1 MKKIK
6 FIITLWI
13 AKLVAF
19 VVNIIDKNRGTNYS
33 GKIANKLM
41 PDFIA
46 HFSGI
51 DYDKVIMITGTNGKS
66 TTTNLIGH
74 TLKLAGKDIASNVEG
89 ANMIGGVATT
99 LIKNSTLCGKF
110 KKEFLVLE
118 IDERSF
124 PAIYKLLPAR
134 HMGITNLQ
142 KDQAQ
147 RNGDPDFIYRKFKNA
162 IRPEL
167 CLYLNNEEPRS
178 FGLSKCVD
186 KFVTYSVADNAN
198 TFTKNDFYDVSL
210 PCPVC
215 GRSIEYDRFNIES
228 IGHFHCSHCDHR
240 SSETPDV
247 QLQDIDFDGG
257 SFSFGGKTYNVT
269 YSTPF
274 YFYNYAMC
282 IALCRSFGVSDEQF
296 AEAFSSFVNPASRR
310 EYLSYKGKEIHY
322 FRMKQENPETMQ
334 SALDTIA
341 ADKREKAVFI
351 GLLEVK
357 DFLPYYTNTFYF
369 HDCNFKAIAETPVEK
384 YVVFART
391 VCFDTANRMSYAG
404 ASLDD
409 MVILNTDDVDAVL
422 QELDKIK
429 TDNVYFLTGMKP
441 YKALMQHFTKE
452 A

>member
-1 MKKIK
+1 MKKIR

-19 VVNIIDKNRGTNYS
+19 AVNIIDKNRGTNYS

-41 PDFIA
+41 PDFIG
-46 HFSGI
+46 HFTGI
-51 DYDKVIMITGTNGKS
+51 DYNKVVMITGTNGKS

-178 FGLSKCVD
+178 LGLSKCVD
-186 KFVTYSVADNAN
+186 RFVTFSVADNAN
-198 TFTKNDFYDVSL
+198 TFTKKDFFDVSL

-228 IGHFHCSHCDHR
+228 IGHFHCSHCGHR
-240 SSETPDV
+240 SSEAPDV
-247 QLQDIDFDGG
+247 QLQDIDYEG
-257 SFSFGGKTYNVT
+257 SRFSFEGKTYNVT

-282 IALCRSFGVSDEQF
+282 IAICRSFGVSDEQL

-351 GLLEVK
+351 GLFEVK
-357 DFLPYYTNTFYF
+357 DFLPHYTNTFYF
-369 HDCNFKAIAETPVEK
+369 HDCNFRAIAETPVEK

-404 ASLDD
+404 ADLDKTI
-409 MVILNTDDVDAVL
+409 ILNTDDVDAVL
-422 QELDKIK
+422 QELDKVK
-429 TDNVYFLTGMKP
+429 TDNIYFLTGMKP

>member
-1 MKKIK
+1 MQKIR
-6 FIITLWI
+6 FILTLWI
-13 AKLVAF
+13 AKIAAF
-19 VVNIIDKNRGTNYS
+19 AVNIIDKNRGTNYS
-33 GKIANKLM
+33 GKIATKLM

-46 HFSGI
+46 HFGGI
-51 DYDKVIMITGTNGKS
+51 DLDKVIMITGTNGKS
-66 TTTNLIGH
+66 TTTNLIGQ
-74 TLKLAGKDIASNVEG
+74 TLKTAGRDIASNVEG
-89 ANMIGGVATT
+89 ANMMGGVATT
-99 LIKNSTLCGKF
+99 LIKNSTLGGKF
-110 KKEFLVLE
+110 TKEFLVLE

-124 PAIYKLLPAR
+124 PAIYKLLPAK

-162 IRPEL
+162 IKPEL

-178 FGLSKCVD
+178 SGLSKCVD
-186 KFVTYSVADNAN
+186 KFVTYSVASNSN
-198 TFTKNDFYDVSL
+198 TFTKNDFYDVTL

-215 GRSIEYDRFNIES
+215 GRKIEYERFNIES
-228 IGHFHCSHCDHR
+228 IGHFRCTHCDHR
-240 SSETPDV
+240 SSEAPDV
-247 QLQDIDFDGG
+247 QLTDIDYEGK
-257 SFSFGGKTYNVT
+257 SFCFEGRKYKVSYN
-269 YSTPF
+269 TPF

-282 IALCRSFGVSDEQF
+282 IAICRNFGVTEEIF
-296 AEAFSSFVNPASRR
+296 AKAFEAFENPASRR
-310 EYLSYKGKEIHY
+310 EHLRYKGKEIHY

-341 ADKREKAVFI
+341 ADKREKAIFI

-391 VCFDTANRMSYAG
+391 VCFDTANRMTYAG
-404 ASLDD
+404 APLED
-409 MVILNTDDVDAVL
+409 MVILNTDDVEAVL
-422 QELDKIK
+422 MELDKVK